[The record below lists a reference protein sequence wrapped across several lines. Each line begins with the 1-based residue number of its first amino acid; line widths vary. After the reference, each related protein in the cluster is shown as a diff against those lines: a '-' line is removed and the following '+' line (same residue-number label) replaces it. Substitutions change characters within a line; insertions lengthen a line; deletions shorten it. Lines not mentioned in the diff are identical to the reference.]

1 MSTPLS
7 ILDLSPIV
15 SGGTSADAL
24 RNTIDLAQRT
34 EHLGYRRYWVAE
46 HHLTPGVASASPAV
60 LIALIAGATSRIRVG
75 SAAVLLGQHA
85 PLVVAEQFG
94 TIAQLHPGRID
105 LGLGRS
111 GPGRSRDLARRFV
124 DPGDGPAPEP
134 KVVDGLLI
142 PAKPRALTKSKR
154 FLARIEEQQRLLG
167 VGEPGESTLDYRT
180 QVEHILRFITGDF
193 RTDSGEPVQAVPAEG
208 ADVDVW
214 ILGSSAGASSA
225 AAGSLGLPFAANYH
239 VSPSTVLEAVHAYRQ
254 EFTASA
260 QLARPY
266 VVVSADVVVADTD
279 AKARELAAPYGPWV
293 HSIRAGDGAIRFPS
307 PAEAAGFTWTDQAR
321 ELVADR
327 VDTQFVGTPETV
339 VRELTTLRD
348 ATDADELVITTIT
361 HDHADRVRSYELLA
375 KAWQTTPS

>member
-1 MSTPLS
+1 MPTPLS

-15 SGGTSADAL
+15 STGTAADAL

-34 EHLGYRRYWVAE
+34 EHLGYHRYWVAE
-46 HHLTPGVASASPAV
+46 HHLTPGVASAAPAV
-60 LIALIAGATSRIRVG
+60 LIALVAGATSRIRVG

-111 GPGRSRDLARRFV
+111 GPGRARDIVRRFV
-124 DPGDGPAPEP
+124 DPGDGPAPES

-142 PAKPRALTKSKR
+142 PPKPRALAKSKS
-154 FLARIEEQQRLLG
+154 FLTRIEEQQHLLR
-167 VGEPGESTLDYRT
+167 VGERGESTLDYRS
-180 QVEHILRFITGDF
+180 QVEHVIRFIRGDF
-193 RTDSGEPVQAVPAEG
+193 RTASGRSVQAVPAEG
-208 ADVDVW
+208 ADLDVW
-214 ILGSSAGASSA
+214 ILGSSAGESSA
-225 AAGSLGLPFAANYH
+225 TAGSLGLPFAANYH
-239 VSPSTVLEAVHAYRQ
+239 VSPSTVLEAVAAYRQ
-254 EFTASA
+254 DFTASA
-260 QLARPY
+260 RLERPY

-279 AKARELAAPYGPWV
+279 AKARELAAPYAPWV

-307 PAEAAGFTWTDQAR
+307 PAEAAEFDWTDQAR
-321 ELVADR
+321 EIVADR
-327 VDTQFVGTPETV
+327 VDTQFVGTPEAV
-339 VRELTTLRD
+339 VRKLTTLRD

-375 KAWQTTPS
+375 KAWEAA